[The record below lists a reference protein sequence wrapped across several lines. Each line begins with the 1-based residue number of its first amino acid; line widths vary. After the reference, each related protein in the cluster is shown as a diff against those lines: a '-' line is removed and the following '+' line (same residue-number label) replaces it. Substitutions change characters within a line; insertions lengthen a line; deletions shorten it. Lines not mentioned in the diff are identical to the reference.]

1 MKPPLSRRAG
11 IALGLAGLPGSIA
24 QCAEPAASRAATGTV
39 RRVVVLAA
47 VALSLGAAS
56 PAQVS
61 PPVPAPVPK
70 PAVLTKVAS
79 GSFDVKL
86 TPQAP
91 DEKDE
96 GTTLGR
102 MSLEKQYHG
111 DLDASAR
118 GEMLTA
124 MAGVKGSGS
133 YVAIERVKGALH
145 GRGGSFVLQH
155 MGTMTRGEP
164 QLSISVVPD
173 SGAGQLVGIAGR
185 MTITIA
191 EGKHSYQL
199 AYTLPETP

>member
-1 MKPPLSRRAG
+1 MRR
-11 IALGLAGLPGSIA
+11 
-24 QCAEPAASRAATGTV
+24 ASRAAISV
-39 RRVVVLAA
+39 VVVVLAA
-47 VALSLGAAS
+47 VDLSLAAAA
-56 PAQVS
+56 PAQAS
-61 PPVPAPVPK
+61 PPVPGPVQK
-70 PAVLTKVAS
+70 PAALTIRAS
-79 GSFDVKL
+79 GSFEVKL

-91 DEKDE
+91 DDKDE
-96 GTTLGR
+96 GSTLGR

-111 DLDASAR
+111 DLEATAR

-124 MAGVKGSGS
+124 MTGVKGSGS

-145 GRGGSFVLQH
+145 RRSGSFVLQH
-155 MGTMTRGEP
+155 IGTMTRGEP

-199 AYTLPETP
+199 TYTLPETP